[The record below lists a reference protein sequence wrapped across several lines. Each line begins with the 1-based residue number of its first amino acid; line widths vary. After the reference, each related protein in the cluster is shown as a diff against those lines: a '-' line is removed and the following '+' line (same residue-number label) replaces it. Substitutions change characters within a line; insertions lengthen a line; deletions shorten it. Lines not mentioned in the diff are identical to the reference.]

1 MLDKTRKLQEK
12 NIWEFTFDEILELQK
27 VLEYHSNLYYNK
39 DISEISDKE
48 YDDLLKKLE
57 KLEQKFSSIFL
68 DKKIEKKSNK
78 IWAELIESTFKKVKH
93 SRPMISL
100 WNTYNEED
108 LRDFD
113 ERVYKN
119 IENSVGSAGL
129 QTLQNLINYTLEF
142 KFDGLWV
149 ELIYDDWKLIQAIT
163 RGNWVEWEDVTQN
176 IFQIKNIPKIIDYKK
191 YLEIRGEVVMP
202 ISSFDK
208 LNKEALKLGE
218 KVFSNPR
225 NAASWSLRMKDNRIT
240 KKRDL
245 AFFAYDLASPHSF
258 SPKGREVLFD
268 EFSYYQEIKN
278 LEKLGF
284 NISSYF
290 KKCENIWEVIDKIHN
305 FSKNKL
311 NIDFEIDGLVLK
323 INNRDLWEE
332 IWFTQHHPKYAI
344 AYKFPA
350 EILTTDILSVVHQV
364 WRTWT
369 ITPVANLEPINIGWA
384 IIRRATLHNY
394 EECEKLQVGVG
405 DSVFIKRAGEVI
417 PKIIWV
423 ASPHLTSPKERGI
436 IRAPIICPSCCT
448 QILKDEEKVRYYC
461 PNTDKCFEQ
470 QKYRLIYAVWKQGLN
485 IDWFWKAQVELFL
498 KLWIISDLYS
508 IFKLEEKKE
517 EILELE
523 WFQEKSVNNL
533 LEAISDKKDISI
545 TTLLIALAISWV
557 GKKTAQELSKL
568 FTSSDDLL
576 DFSYNI
582 EEIEKLDDIWPEIA
596 KNMVGFFIDSK
607 NKELLKNL
615 LNILNI
621 EFYKEKIIEN
631 KDNIFFRKKV
641 CITWSFWEIKRPD
654 LIKQLEEVWWNFVTS
669 VSKNTDFLVAWEKA
683 WSKLK
688 KAEELWIKVLNL
700 TEFLE
705 EKD

>member
-1 MLDKTRKLQEK
+1 MLKKTKIFQEK
-12 NIWEFTFDEILELQK
+12 DVLEFYFEEVLELQK
-27 VLEYHSNLYYNK
+27 VLEYHSDLYYNK
-39 DISEISDKE
+39 DTSEISDKE

-57 KLEQKFSSIFL
+57 QLEKIFSDVFL
-68 DKKIEKKSNK
+68 ENNLEKKSNK
-78 IWAELIESTFKKVKH
+78 IWAELVESTFKKVKH

-119 IENSVGSAGL
+119 IENSGWTQGITPTDFSRGESCIHPN
-129 QTLQNLINYTLEF
+129 NLINYTLEF
-142 KFDGLWV
+142 KFDWLWV
-149 ELIYDDWKLIQAIT
+149 ELIYNNWKLIQAIT
-163 RGNWVEWEDVTQN
+163 RGNWIEWEDVTQN
-176 IFQIKNIPKIIDYKK
+176 IFQIKNIPKIITYKE

-202 ISSFDK
+202 ISSFDR
-208 LNKEALKLGE
+208 LNKEASEKWE

-245 AFFAYDLASPHSF
+245 AFFAYDFWDLAIS
-258 SPKGREVLFD
+258 D
-268 EFSYYQEIKN
+268 SYYECIKN

-284 NISSYF
+284 DISSYF
-290 KKCENIWEVIDKIHN
+290 EKAENISKVIDKIHN
-305 FSKNKL
+305 FWDIKKSL
-311 NIDFEIDGLVLK
+311 DFEIDGLVLK
-323 INNRDLWEE
+323 VNNRELWEE
-332 IWFTQHHPKYAI
+332 IGYTQHHPKYAI

-350 EILTTDILSVVHQV
+350 EILTTDIISVVHQV
-364 WRTWT
+364 GRTWT

-394 EECEKLQVGVG
+394 EECEKLQVWVG

-423 ASPHLTSPKERGI
+423 ANKDSEKI
-436 IRAPIICPSCCT
+436 IFPPIKCPSCWT
-448 QILKDEEKVRYYC
+448 EVLKDEEKVRYYC
-461 PNTDKCFEQ
+461 PNNNECFEQ
-470 QKYRLIYAVWKQGLN
+470 KKHKLIYAVGKQGLN

-508 IFKLEEKKE
+508 IFKLSEKKE
-517 EILELE
+517 EILKLE
-523 WFQEKSVNNL
+523 GFQEKSVNNL
-533 LEAISDKKDISI
+533 LKAIEDKKNISI

-568 FTSSDDLL
+568 FTSSDDLS

-582 EEIEKLDDIWPEIA
+582 EEIEKLDDIWPEIS
-596 KNMVGFFIDSK
+596 KNMVEFFTDSK
-607 NKELLKNL
+607 NKELFKKL

-631 KDNIFFRKKV
+631 KNNIFFWKKV

-654 LIKQLEEVWWNFVTS
+654 LIKELEEVWWKFVTS

-688 KAEELWIKVLNL
+688 KAEELWIKILDL
-700 TEFLE
+700 TKFKKEL
-705 EKD
+705 